1 VQFHPEMTSEILA
14 SWIALG
20 GAAEIDQF
28 GMTVEDLVRQ
38 TEARDAANRER
49 AHRLVDQFLDRVWV
63 ESEQSSR

>member
-1 VQFHPEMTSEILA
+1 M
-14 SWIALG
+14 G